1 MSTGSVLYA
10 ITATRVAEGRTVDLL
25 AFRTVQADKIDDTC
39 QELRKQLRPTY
50 GESLHL
56 EVNRH

>member
-1 MSTGSVLYA
+1 MSTGSVQYA
-10 ITATRVAEGRTVDLL
+10 ITATRVEEGRTVDLL

-39 QELRKQLRPTY
+39 QELRTQLRPTY

-56 EVNRH
+56 AVKRH

>member
-10 ITATRVAEGRTVDLL
+10 ITATRVEEGRTVDLL

-39 QELRKQLRPTY
+39 QELRKQLRPTH

-56 EVNRH
+56 AVKRH